1 MKYGVRKPSVKKRV
15 SARTKGKAT
24 RAIKKSVTPG
34 YGKKGMGMIKNPK
47 KAAYNKVYNKTTT
60 GCLVPLIAIVSLLSL
75 LLVIL

>member
-15 SARTKGKAT
+15 SARTKGKVT
-24 RAIKKSVTPG
+24 RAIRKSVTPG